1 MAALPQEIWHLLA
14 QVIGFSV
21 AVLHLA
27 FIPLVLARR
36 REPAVTLAWLLCL
49 LLLPAVGVV
58 LFWVFGRGQVRRS
71 ARARQRLL
79 VERRQNEPAP
89 DLGAM
94 DATSRALARTA
105 WEVGR
110 APLRHGNRVDVLLN
124 AEATYPAELQAIAQA
139 RESLDAAFY
148 VFRADETGRAFRDAL
163 VAAARRGVRVRLLLD
178 AFGCAGSGRFFRPL
192 RHGSGKVARFL
203 PVTPWQGWSLN
214 LRNHR
219 KILIADGTI
228 GFTGG
233 LNVGDEYLGTRR
245 LGAWRDTH
253 LRIQGPAVHDL
264 AAVFED
270 DWAFAVGEPRS
281 ALGPVPE
288 PFADGSPVQIL
299 PSGPDDRAEAIFR
312 VNLAAIAAAQHSI
325 ELTTPYFVPDR
336 PIAEALITAALR
348 GIKVRLLLPG
358 KNNQRLT
365 ALASR
370 SYWDELLDVGVEI
383 LSYAPGMVHAKTLLV
398 DRRWA
403 AVGSANMD
411 VRSFRLNFE
420 INALLYGPLE
430 ARVLGGAFDADVALA
445 ERVERQTF
453 ARRSFWWRAAEGGAR
468 LLSPIL

>member
-1 MAALPQEIWHLLA
+1 
-14 QVIGFSV
+14 
-21 AVLHLA
+21 
-27 FIPLVLARR
+27 VLARR

-79 VERRQNEPAP
+79 AERRQGEPPP
-89 DLGAM
+89 DLTSL
-94 DATSRALARTA
+94 DPTSRALARTA

-110 APLRHGNRVDVLLN
+110 VPLSFGNRVDVLLN
-124 AEATYPAELQAIAQA
+124 AEATYPAELAAIAGA
-139 RESLDAAFY
+139 RQTVDAAYY
-148 VFRADETGRAFRDAL
+148 VFRRDETGRAFREAL
-163 VAAARRGVRVRLLLD
+163 IEAARRGVRVRVLLD
-178 AFGCAGSGRFFRPL
+178 ALGCAGSGGFFRPL
-192 RHGSGKVARFL
+192 RQASGQVARFL
-203 PVTPWQGWSLN
+203 PITPLQGWRLN

-219 KILIADGTI
+219 KILVADGVV

-270 DWAFAVGEPRS
+270 DWTFAVGGRRGP
-281 ALGPVPE
+281 LGPRPD
-288 PFADGSPVQIL
+288 PLPGGGAVQIL

-312 VNLAAIAAAQHSI
+312 VNLAALAAAQVTI

-336 PIAEALITAALR
+336 PVVEALITAALR
-348 GIKVRLLLPG
+348 GVKVRLLLPG

-383 LSYAPGMVHAKTLLV
+383 HSYSPGMVHAKTLLI

-420 INALLYGPLE
+420 INALLYGAAE
-430 ARVLGGAFDADVALA
+430 AAALGVAFDEDLSLA
-445 ERVERQTF
+445 ERVEPSAFR
-453 ARRSFWWRAAEGGAR
+453 RRSFWWRAAEGGAR